1 MIHHA
6 PSPVSDHRL
15 LEVHQL
21 LVSMACQR
29 QCSFTNVDMVDAA
42 NLILELY
49 QRRADERDALL
60 RYACQET
67 GVTDRLT
74 TEQ

>member
-21 LVSMACQR
+21 LVSMASQR

-60 RYACQET
+60 KHKPDGA
-67 GVTDRLT
+67 GVADLLMPKL
-74 TEQ
+74 